1 MKHENRWY
9 DAFNYTGVDKLED
22 LEFVHMYM
30 SKYNEEQLQKYLT
43 LVSKDDFDYS
53 RAMDLIT

>member
-1 MKHENRWY
+1 
-9 DAFNYTGVDKLED
+9 
-22 LEFVHMYM
+22 M

-53 RAMDLIT
+53 RAMDLIK